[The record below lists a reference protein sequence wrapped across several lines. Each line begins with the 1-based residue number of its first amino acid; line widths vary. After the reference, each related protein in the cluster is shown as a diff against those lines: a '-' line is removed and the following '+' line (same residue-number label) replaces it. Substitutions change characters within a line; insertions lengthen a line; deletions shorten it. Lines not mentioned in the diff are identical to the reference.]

1 MILSQIRRIFVWS
14 VAVIFIAMDLQKWKI
29 LSKINRRRSYGKK
42 LWKKREAQAVVIEE
56 MRRTGKIIPR
66 IGKTKSPLTH

>member
-1 MILSQIRRIFVWS
+1 MILSQIRHFCLVCGS
-14 VAVIFIAMDLQKWKI
+14 IFIAMDLK
-29 LSKINRRRSYGKK
+29 NGKYCK
-42 LWKKREAQAVVIEE
+42 NKQEKVMEKALKKREAQAVVIEE